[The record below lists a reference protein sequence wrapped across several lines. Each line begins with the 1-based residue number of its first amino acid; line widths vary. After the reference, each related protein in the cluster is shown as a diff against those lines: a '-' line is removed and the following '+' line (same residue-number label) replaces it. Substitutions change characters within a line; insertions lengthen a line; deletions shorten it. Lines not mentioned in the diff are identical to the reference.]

1 MSASATAAPS
11 AIARRRPR
19 PNVGHLVAHTALVLI
34 SAVALVPI
42 AWMTSTAL
50 KAKGTELEWPIQWI
64 PNPIVWDNFVRA
76 HTILP
81 FATYYKNTLTIAVLA
96 TLGAVLTSSM
106 AGFAFA
112 RLRFVGRG
120 PLFMLVL
127 ATMML
132 PSIVTLIPTYII
144 WRNLGA
150 IDTFAPL
157 IVPSWLASSSG
168 GFSSAFAIF
177 LMRQFFMTLPH
188 DLDDAAR
195 VDGASSYRIYW
206 QILLPLCVPALA
218 IVGIFSFVEHWNE
231 FLGPLIYL
239 NSDSMRTAAIGLAL
253 GSGTFR
259 NTYNYIMAVAFTMT
273 MPIVLIFFSAQ
284 RYFMKGIV
292 MTGMAGR

>member
-1 MSASATAAPS
+1 VSAPATAAP
-11 AIARRRPR
+11 IAAAQRRTR
-19 PNVGHLVAHTALVLI
+19 PNVGHLVAHAALALI

-96 TLGAVLTSSM
+96 TVGAVLTSSM